1 MKFKNLSYRTQLFLA
16 ALLLVTIP
24 ITLVGVITAKR
35 NASTLVSDYNTSME
49 TIISQANLA
58 LDTLLADA
66 TKIADLP
73 LLNQDIKKAMV
84 TNYKDNYLAYSHDST
99 KFKTLFSQTNRLNQ
113 NLVTCVF
120 KNRFGYTFDYN
131 IIGVQRQTQ
140 ITENIRNWKS
150 IAQSAPNYT
159 YFAPLQQTSIDS
171 QKNVLPMI
179 KILFD
184 GYDFKEIGICY
195 AEINFESVE
204 NILVSAQNAE
214 NTILIYNAEGDL
226 TFSSNESYIQNQS
239 SYTELLSSLSEF
251 NNSIVDSDS
260 IKTQKFEIGKKTY
273 LINGVYNK
281 TTGWH
286 LVQLLDS
293 HIINQIYQNNFL
305 NYLGVFSLILILGL
319 VLAIILSK
327 KMTVSISKL
336 CDEMDSYNT
345 DSYSAISMEACVSNK
360 ELRKL
365 VTSFNNLNQ
374 RLTDSLQQNYQIRL
388 AEQQM
393 HIQML
398 QFQIN
403 HHFLYNTLNV
413 IKSLANIN
421 NVPAIET
428 VAVCMSDLLRYNL
441 DKFPIAKLK
450 EEIAQINRYMTIQN
464 IRFPDKFICDY
475 SIPEQLQTLD
485 IPAFILQ
492 PFVENS
498 IEHGFR
504 KKETDCYISISCNI
518 ENNIL
523 HFFIVD
529 NGSGMS
535 KETLQQIQDRLSQ
548 DNLSATSLE
557 DLNERKHHSIGI
569 RNVHHRIQS
578 YYGKEYG
585 LTIESKENYGTIIDI
600 KLPFEWEHPTN

>member
-195 AEINFESVE
+195 AEINFES
-204 NILVSAQNAE
+204 
-214 NTILIYNAEGDL
+214 D
-226 TFSSNESYIQNQS
+226 
-239 SYTELLSSLSEF
+239 
-251 NNSIVDSDS
+251 
-260 IKTQKFEIGKKTY
+260 
-273 LINGVYNK
+273 
-281 TTGWH
+281 
-286 LVQLLDS
+286 
-293 HIINQIYQNNFL
+293 
-305 NYLGVFSLILILGL
+305 
-319 VLAIILSK
+319 
-327 KMTVSISKL
+327 
-336 CDEMDSYNT
+336 
-345 DSYSAISMEACVSNK
+345 
-360 ELRKL
+360 RKS
-365 VTSFNNLNQ
+365 V
-374 RLTDSLQQNYQIRL
+374 
-388 AEQQM
+388 
-393 HIQML
+393 
-398 QFQIN
+398 
-403 HHFLYNTLNV
+403 V
-413 IKSLANIN
+413 
-421 NVPAIET
+421 
-428 VAVCMSDLLRYNL
+428 
-441 DKFPIAKLK
+441 
-450 EEIAQINRYMTIQN
+450 
-464 IRFPDKFICDY
+464 
-475 SIPEQLQTLD
+475 
-485 IPAFILQ
+485 
-492 PFVENS
+492 
-498 IEHGFR
+498 
-504 KKETDCYISISCNI
+504 
-518 ENNIL
+518 
-523 HFFIVD
+523 
-529 NGSGMS
+529 
-535 KETLQQIQDRLSQ
+535 
-548 DNLSATSLE
+548 
-557 DLNERKHHSIGI
+557 
-569 RNVHHRIQS
+569 
-578 YYGKEYG
+578 
-585 LTIESKENYGTIIDI
+585 
-600 KLPFEWEHPTN
+600 